1 MERVTGI
8 EPAWPAWKDPQGPP
22 CSSIRVHF
30 RRPSHSGV
38 VHENPG
44 LFRHLGHAKGTTAAL
59 FRGSGLVLVSVSAP
73 EPSTLR
79 YGFVGQAPT
88 GARRVLMMLCA
99 GSERSSSW
107 SGVGLAGR
115 GGTGQ
120 SSRSA
125 HRRRLS
131 R

>member
-88 GARRVLMMLCA
+88 GADA
-99 GSERSSSW
+99 
-107 SGVGLAGR
+107 A
-115 GGTGQ
+115 T
-120 SSRSA
+120 A
-125 HRRRLS
+125 RRRASPAAPRGDEGRSIGAVPGL
-131 R
+131 RA